1 VNIRKTVNIR
11 KVAGLALAAALTLA
25 GMAGCAGAGGKVS
38 ADQNGQ
44 LPVKIGYTAPGAGYA
59 DLYVA
64 ADYGIFAKHGLNVQL
79 VRLNDSSQLVAGL
92 ASNSVQIGVGV
103 AQDSAAAIL
112 KGADLKYV
120 AMSEPHYNLEM
131 WASPENKSVADLKGK
146 KIAVTSPGSESDFAL
161 TDLLQANGLK
171 RSDVT
176 AEFVKGIPA
185 EVSALESGA
194 VSAILTQPPQGTET
208 REKGMVRLAELSNL
222 DFPLGAYTVQ
232 GKYLNA
238 NRDVVKRFVDA
249 EAEALQ
255 YVRSHEKETEASI
268 EKYTGV
274 NKPDLAKYAYDF
286 FLNVWSQKPTV
297 DEKLIKQGFD
307 EAAQDAKMQAP
318 ADVSKY
324 IDSSLAGQ

>member
-1 VNIRKTVNIR
+1 MNIRKTAATA
-11 KVAGLALAAALTLA
+11 VAAVLTLA
-25 GMAGCAGAGGKVS
+25 GMAGCSSAGGKVS

-44 LPVKIGYTAPGAGYA
+44 LPVKIGYTAPGAGYS

-146 KIAVTSPGSESDFAL
+146 KIAITSPGSESDFGL

-176 AEFVKGIPA
+176 AEFVKGVPA

-194 VSAILTQPPQGTET
+194 VSAILTQPPQGTES
-208 REKGMVRLAELSNL
+208 RQKGAVRLAELSNL
-222 DFPLGAYTVQ
+222 DFPLGTYTVQ

-238 NRDVVKRFVDA
+238 NRDVVQRFVQA

-268 EKYTGV
+268 QKYTGV
-274 NKPDLAKYAYDF
+274 TDPALAKYAYDF
-286 FLNVWSQKPTV
+286 FLNVWAQKPTV

-307 EAAQDAKMQAP
+307 EAAQDAKKAP
-318 ADVSKY
+318 PASVSQY